1 MPDQS
6 AGLTPLKIVAC
17 QESDDGTVSP
27 LDTPDKTISLLINPS
42 QMKHE
47 RRTCFVQRKPMGDTG
62 SGRKFSH
69 MQPGKLSF
77 SAVFDGTGVVP
88 RPADSTMPA
97 EVEDQL
103 QTLSKVI
110 YAYKGGIHEPSIV
123 QIVWGS
129 LLFQGRLTSFS
140 VDYTLFRPSGSP
152 LRATA
157 ALGFDSYTSSKQAE
171 LEADTS
177 SPDLSHLVQVRDG
190 DTLPLLCER
199 IYGDGRYYTAVARYN
214 GLRQFRSLTPG
225 MELHFPP
232 LE

>member
-1 MPDQS
+1 MTDAS
-6 AGLTPLKIVAC
+6 AALTPLKIVAC
-17 QESDDGTVSP
+17 TEADDGTISQQDGP
-27 LDTPDKTISLLINPS
+27 GTSISLLINPS

-77 SAVFDGTGVVP
+77 SPVFDGSGVVP
-88 RPADSTMPA
+88 RPKDSTMPV

-103 QTLSKVI
+103 QSLSKVI
-110 YAYKGGIHEPSIV
+110 YAYKGVVHEPSIV
-123 QIVWGS
+123 QIIWGK

-157 ALGFDSYTSSKQAE
+157 ALAFDSYTSNKQAE
-171 LEADTS
+171 LEAGTS
-177 SPDLSHLVQVRDG
+177 SPDLSHLVLVRDG
-190 DTLPLLCER
+190 DTLPLLCEK